1 MEELYSIMR
10 ELLEVKYNQDS
21 LLYFLKTVEAAYTD
35 EQQTEAKLIANS
47 TKYYLEALREDLKMV
62 INRLD
67 IYIAEHSKKQ

>member
-21 LLYFLKTVEAAYTD
+21 LLYFLKTAEVAYTD
-35 EQQTEAKLIANS
+35 EQQEEAKLIANS
-47 TKYYLEALREDLKMV
+47 AKYYLRALREDLKAI

-67 IYIAEHSKKQ
+67 IYIAEQPKKL

>member
-21 LLYFLKTVEAAYTD
+21 LLYFLKTVEIAYAD
-35 EQQTEAKLIANS
+35 KQQTEAKLIANS
-47 TKYYLEALREDLKMV
+47 TKYYLKALRRDLEVV

-67 IYIAEHSKKQ
+67 IYIVEQPKEQ